1 MSNRL
6 DQERE
11 AKLQPIR
18 MRTCQETLE
27 KLGYEVEV
35 ANHTLLII
43 HHPSRIDI
51 QLFLIQVGGAV
62 KRLVAIE
69 DSGNS

>member
-18 MRTCQETLE
+18 MKSCQETLE

-43 HHPSRIDI
+43 HHPSGIDI
-51 QLFLIQVGGAV
+51 
-62 KRLVAIE
+62 
-69 DSGNS
+69 

>member
-18 MRTCQETLE
+18 MKSCQETLE

-43 HHPSRIDI
+43 LVELIFNS
-51 QLFLIQVGGAV
+51 FLIQGGGAA
-62 KRLVAIE
+62 KRLVVIE
-69 DSGNS
+69 DLESY